1 MNIEYPDQRVG
12 ASVMHGGFA
21 NSVLDSQTVF
31 RSIMDG
37 MAQPGS
43 VRDLEAMVTPPAPI
57 FATTAAILA
66 SLADADTPVWL
77 DAELSKSES
86 VKDWLTFHVS
96 PPFADECSEAA
107 FAVIANPS
115 AMQDLEFFAMG
126 DQDYPDRSTTLII
139 QVEELSGDQGW
150 QLSGPGIKDK
160 AYLTAGPMKPSF
172 PVEWAANN
180 QKFPRGVDAI
190 FASPNSIA
198 CLPRTTRLLPLN
210 DNGEV

>member
-1 MNIEYPDQRVG
+1 MNIEYSDQQHD
-12 ASVMHGGFA
+12 ASVMQGGFI

-31 RSIMDG
+31 RCIMDG
-37 MAQPGS
+37 LAKPGS
-43 VRDLEAMVTPPAPI
+43 LHALDALLSPPAPI

-66 SLADADTPVWL
+66 SLVDADTPVWL
-77 DAELSKSES
+77 DEELSNSEG
-86 VKDWLTFHVS
+86 VKDWLTFHAS
-96 PPFADECSEAA
+96 SPFADECSKAS
-107 FAVIANPS
+107 FAVIGKPASMP
-115 AMQDLEFFAMG
+115 DLEFFAMG

-139 QVEELSGDQGW
+139 QVEELSSGQGW

-160 AYLTAGPMKPSF
+160 AFLTAGPMKPSF

-180 QKFPRGVDAI
+180 QKFPRGVDVI

-210 DNGEV
+210 DNGEA